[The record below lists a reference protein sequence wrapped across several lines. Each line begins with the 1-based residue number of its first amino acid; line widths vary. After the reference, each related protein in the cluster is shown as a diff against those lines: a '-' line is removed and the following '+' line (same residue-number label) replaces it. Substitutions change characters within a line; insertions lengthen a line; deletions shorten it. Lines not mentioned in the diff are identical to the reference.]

1 MVMIWCDS
9 KTDSIVWMREE
20 HAIFTIRA
28 QYPGSV
34 IRGFLYDGDYFRNK
48 IASLYKKLVEFS
60 FKQDVQKADP

>member
-1 MVMIWCDS
+1 
-9 KTDSIVWMREE
+9 MREE
-20 HAIFTIRA
+20 HEIFTIRA